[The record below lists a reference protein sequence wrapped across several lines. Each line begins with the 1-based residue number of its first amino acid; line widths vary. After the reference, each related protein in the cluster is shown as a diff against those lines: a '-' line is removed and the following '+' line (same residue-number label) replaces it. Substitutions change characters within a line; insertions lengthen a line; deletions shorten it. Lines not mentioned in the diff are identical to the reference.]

1 MLANSRSKLNNLEE
15 WRDVVGYEGD
25 YEVSSHGRVRTHE
38 GKTTY
43 TKRHGVR
50 KWKQRV
56 LKEKNKNAIYARVDL
71 WSEGKPKT
79 ILVHRLVAKA
89 FLDNTEEYEYV
100 NHKDGNPRNNNVD
113 NLEWCSFKENVNHA
127 FDNDMNS
134 SARRVVV
141 VHRET
146 GEKTEFRSMSKASL
160 FIGKG
165 SRHIDY
171 KIRKTP
177 PDHYSGKY
185 MFFLKED
192 EDKFLS

>member
-1 MLANSRSKLNNLEE
+1 M
-15 WRDVVGYEGD
+15 
-25 YEVSSHGRVRTHE
+25 SSHGRVRTHKD
-38 GKTTY
+38 KTTY

-56 LKEKNKNAIYARVDL
+56 LQEKNKNSIYARVDL
-71 WSEGKPKT
+71 WSKGKPKT
-79 ILVHRLVAKA
+79 HLVHRLVAKA

-113 NLEWCSFKENVNHA
+113 NLEWCSFKDNVNHA

-134 SARRVVV
+134 SAKRVVV

-160 FIGKG
+160 FIGKS